1 MQTLKTE
8 DGTWVTIDDEGEVR
22 QATSEEIVSASGT
35 TTTTTDGGKSPKS
48 WRMCEIE
55 QDCSFGW
62 DLQAAHNF
70 IDGWSPVETYYYILH
85 TGDYKEGGNAIEH
98 TGTPRDDHVHLLMRF
113 KSPVPTS
120 AIIAR
125 AKAIGLPDDCIT
137 SNRIQKI
144 KSKWT
149 NAVNYLTHRD
159 EGLPWKRV
167 YDVSDVYTNG
177 DYELEAQVGHA
188 SKALSVNKL
197 RLSYILD
204 DIENGKIKEYNI
216 SDYVSVKEQV
226 LYDSYITKA
235 FKAIN
240 AINAKGEREM
250 EVIFI
255 SGPSGVGKDTFARE
269 WCKQRGLAY
278 YCTNNNPENPFDD
291 YKGEPV
297 IIWSDAR
304 DNVFKPHNLHQL
316 FDNHYSS
323 KQKSRYHDTYIAA
336 KYMLVTS
343 IVPIEDWYTKF
354 YEKEDEDKT
363 QLYRRVK
370 LVCEMNE
377 DRIAIKVWNGDTKT
391 YDYTP
396 ATLPNTYTHKEDH
409 LSTEEDQLNYTKDF
423 LGGMAQNL
431 QFVADNIDNPA
442 YK

>member
-1 MQTLKTE
+1 MQTLKTD
-8 DGTWVTIDDEGEVR
+8 DGTWITIDDEGEVR
-22 QATSEEIVSASGT
+22 QATSEEIASANVT
-35 TTTTTDGGKSPKS
+35 TTTTESGKSPKS

-55 QDCSFGW
+55 QDVSYGW
-62 DLQAAHNF
+62 DLQSAQAF
-70 IDGWSPVETYYYILH
+70 IDGWSPVERYYFILH
-85 TGDYKEGGNAIEH
+85 HGDYKEGGNAVEG
-98 TGTPRDDHVHLLMRF
+98 TGDPRDPHVHLLMRF
-113 KSPVPTS
+113 THPVPTS

-144 KSKWT
+144 KKWS

-159 EGLPWKRV
+159 EALPWKHV
-167 YDVSDVYTNG
+167 YDISEVHTNG
-177 DYELEAQVGHA
+177 DYELDAQEGHA
-188 SKALSVNKL
+188 SKVLRKNNL
-197 RLSYILD
+197 RLVEILKG
-204 DIENGKIKEYNI
+204 IEDGVIKEYNI
-216 SDYVSVKEQV
+216 NDYLTVTEQV
-226 LYDSYITKA
+226 LYDSDITKA
-235 FKAIN
+235 FKVVN

-269 WCKQRGLAY
+269 WCKQRNLAY

-291 YKGEPV
+291 YRGEPV

-370 LVCEMNE
+370 AVFEMNE
-377 DRIAIKVWNGDTKT
+377 DRIAIKVWNGDKKE
-391 YDYTP
+391 YNYTP
-396 ATLPNTYTHKEDH
+396 ATLPNTFMHKEAH
-409 LSTEEDQLNYTKDF
+409 LSTEADQIEFTKDL

>member
-1 MQTLKTE
+1 MAEEVSTAIVQGSTPPPA
-8 DGTWVTIDDEGEVR
+8 EG
-22 QATSEEIVSASGT
+22 GN
-35 TTTTTDGGKSPKS
+35 SPKS

-62 DLQAAHNF
+62 DLQAAQKF
-70 IDGWSPVETYYYILH
+70 VDGWAPVERYYFILH
-85 TGDYKEGGNAIEH
+85 IGDFKEGGNAILG
-98 TGTPRDDHVHLLMRF
+98 TGDPRDPHVHLLVRF
-113 KSPVPTS
+113 THPVPTS

-137 SNRIQKI
+137 PNRIQKI
-144 KSKWT
+144 KKWS

-167 YDVSDVYTNG
+167 YDISDVITNG
-177 DYELEAQVGHA
+177 DYELDAQEGHA
-188 SKALSVNKL
+188 SKVLRRNNL
-197 RLSYILD
+197 RLVEILKS
-204 DIENGKIKEYNI
+204 IEEGIIKEYNI
-216 SDYVSVKEQV
+216 NEHLTVTEQV
-226 LYDSYITKA
+226 LYDNDIAKA
-235 FKAIN
+235 FKVVN

-250 EVIFI
+250 EVMFV

-269 WCKQRGLAY
+269 WCRKRNLDY

-336 KYMLVTS
+336 KYMIVTS
-343 IVPIEDWYTKF
+343 IKPIEEWYTKF
-354 YEKEDEDKT
+354 YNDDKEDKT
-363 QLYRRVK
+363 QLYRRVRA
-370 LVCEMNE
+370 VFEMNE
-377 DRIAIKVWNGDTKT
+377 KDISMKVWNGSTKV
-391 YDYTP
+391 YDRLP
-396 ATLPNTYTHKEDH
+396 ASLPNTFMHKEDQ
-409 LSTEEDQLNYTKDF
+409 LSSEEDQLKFAKNL
-423 LGGMAQNL
+423 LGSMAQDF
-431 QFVADNIDNPA
+431 QFISDNIDNPA